1 MEGGPPSFAPGFSF
15 RALLRNTA
23 TDRSRRPLP
32 GSHRLWPP
40 VPGKFTWPADRRP
53 QVLQPR
59 AHKEHGLG
67 LDPFRSPLL
76 RTSRLI
82 SLPPG
87 TEMFQF
93 PGFASLQREMTD
105 VAASRVA
112 PFGHLGITACV
123 PLPRAS
129 RSLPRPSSPPCA
141 QASPTCLPSLDHIW
155 LKHRTRLRSQ
165 STIPILIYRRADDE
179 RQPGSTRDSVKIP
192 FPTNQSS
199 AQRPEPTTH
208 PLSFTCQIA
217 TATRLLSR

>member
-1 MEGGPPSFAPGFSF
+1 MVSGALSLPALGCFSPVPHGTRPLSVTRESLALEGGPPSFTPGLSY

-23 TDRSRRPLP
+23 TRVARRRLP

-40 VPGKFTWPADRRP
+40 VPGEFDWHALARP

-59 AHKEHGLG
+59 PHKGTGLG
-67 LDPFRSPLL
+67 LGPFRSPLL

-93 PGFASLQREMTD
+93 PGFASVRRRMTVIAD
-105 VAASRVA
+105 SRVA

-141 QASPTCLPSLDHIW
+141 QASPTCLPSLDY
-155 LKHRTRLRSQ
+155 RT
-165 STIPILIYRRADDE
+165 
-179 RQPGSTRDSVKIP
+179 QPSRSTRIAL
-192 FPTNQSS
+192 QSIL
-199 AQRPEPTTH
+199 PIFTH
-208 PLSFTCQIA
+208 PL
-217 TATRLLSR
+217 ATRRLETDGPSECT

>member
-1 MEGGPPSFAPGFSF
+1 MP
-15 RALLRNTA
+15 
-23 TDRSRRPLP
+23 
-32 GSHRLWPP
+32 
-40 VPGKFTWPADRRP
+40 RP

-59 AHKEHGLG
+59 SHKETGLG

-93 PGFASLQREMTD
+93 PGFASLRREMTGL
-105 VAASRVA
+105 APSRVA

-141 QASPTCLPSLDHIW
+141 QASPTCLLSLDYISQSN
-155 LKHRTRLRSQ
+155 RTTRIVIRVMFLTKRSSQIRIHQSHDLPNIRCQTALTLMACAKGSTIESGWTGCVETKRLRDAFAA
-165 STIPILIYRRADDE
+165 R
-179 RQPGSTRDSVKIP
+179 G
-192 FPTNQSS
+192 
-199 AQRPEPTTH
+199 
-208 PLSFTCQIA
+208 
-217 TATRLLSR
+217 RLLAIR